1 MLRKLLKHEFRATG
15 RIMLPLFGILLLVSV
30 GANFSSRGMLNSD
43 SSLLRTLGTIFIMLF
58 IVVIFAVGI
67 ISFVLMINRFYKN
80 LLQDEGYV
88 MMTLPVCV
96 HQQIWSKLIVSTV
109 WFAATVVVIGL
120 SCCIM
125 AFDIRF
131 VGDLWHGF
139 LNLLDYAV
147 RINHLDLWPTARPSP
162 WNCCFCAYWA
172 PSACVCAFIRPCP
185 SASVFPITRGF

>member
-1 MLRKLLKHEFRATG
+1 M
-15 RIMLPLFGILLLVSV
+15 
-30 GANFSSRGMLNSD
+30 
-43 SSLLRTLGTIFIMLF
+43 
-58 IVVIFAVGI
+58 GI
-67 ISFVLMINRFYKN
+67 ISFVLI
-80 LLQDEGYV
+80 
-88 MMTLPVCV
+88 
-96 HQQIWSKLIVSTV
+96 

-147 RINHLDLWPTARPSP
+147 RMNHLDLVANGAAFAVELPL
-162 WNCCFCAYWA
+162 CAYLA

>member
-58 IVVIFAVGI
+58 IVGIFAVGI

-147 RINHLDLWPTARPSP
+147 RINHLDLVA
-162 WNCCFCAYWA
+162 NGAAFAVELLILCVLA